1 MYGMGPDML
10 KQLYVKGSLKNEGEG
25 FAFEIKNTIDSG
37 SISGLTKISVDGNDL
52 PIEGVTVTLGG
63 KTREAK
69 DVTWSSSLYVGYG
82 AVLKIWV
89 PGALSTGEHTITMQV
104 NIPELGRMSL
114 PVTDTVA

>member
-25 FAFEIKNTIDSG
+25 FAFEVKNTIDSG
-37 SISGLTKISVDGNDL
+37 SLSGLTKISVDGADL
-52 PIEGVTVTLGG
+52 AIDGITVTLGD

-69 DVTWSSSLYVGYG
+69 DISWSSSLYVGYG

-89 PGALSTGEHTITMQV
+89 PGALEAGEHTVTLQI
-104 NIPELGRMSL
+104 NIPELGRVSL
-114 PVTDTVA
+114 PITDTVA